1 MINNVSNNTISG
13 SIKEINQEYSG
24 FECTPVQFYFSLF
37 CVTIVLVTL
46 IIMITRL
53 IQTAILRINY
63 IKPHI
68 LQSPKEEI
76 LKELKI
82 VHLSSFV

>member
-24 FECTPVQFYFSLF
+24 FECTPAQFYFSLS

-63 IKPHI
+63 ISPKV
-68 LQSPKEEI
+68 LQKLKEEI
-76 LKELKI
+76 LEGLK
-82 VHLSSFV
+82 

>member
-1 MINNVSNNTISG
+1 MDINQTVSQV
-13 SIKEINQEYSG
+13 EINDDSTFDVVGHGLSCSAAQGY
-24 FECTPVQFYFSLF
+24 CIIF

-63 IKPHI
+63 ISPRV
-68 LQSPKEEI
+68 LQKLKEEI
-76 LKELKI
+76 LGELK
-82 VHLSSFV
+82 

>member
-1 MINNVSNNTISG
+1 MINQNLENITQSG
-13 SIKEINQEYSG
+13 TSQVIEANAG
-24 FECTPVQFYFSLF
+24 GLNFSTAQGYCIIF

-63 IKPHI
+63 I
-68 LQSPKEEI
+68 SPRIFQKLKEEI
-76 LKELKI
+76 LGELK
-82 VHLSSFV
+82 

>member
-1 MINNVSNNTISG
+1 MDINQTVSQV
-13 SIKEINQEYSG
+13 EINDHSTFDVVG
-24 FECTPVQFYFSLF
+24 HGLSFSAAQGHCIIF

-63 IKPHI
+63 INPKT
-68 LQSPKEEI
+68 LQKLKEEI
-76 LKELKI
+76 LGELK
-82 VHLSSFV
+82 

>member
-1 MINNVSNNTISG
+1 MINQNFENITQSG
-13 SIKEINQEYSG
+13 TSQVIEANAG
-24 FECTPVQFYFSLF
+24 GLNFSQAQGYCIIF

-63 IKPHI
+63 INPKV
-68 LQSPKEEI
+68 LQKLKEEI
-76 LKELKI
+76 LEELK
-82 VHLSSFV
+82 

>member
-1 MINNVSNNTISG
+1 MINQNFEHITQTGGTTQTISADVG
-13 SIKEINQEYSG
+13 SLVFTEAQGYCII
-24 FECTPVQFYFSLF
+24 F

-63 IKPHI
+63 INTKV
-68 LQSPKEEI
+68 LQKLKEEI
-76 LKELKI
+76 LGELK
-82 VHLSSFV
+82 